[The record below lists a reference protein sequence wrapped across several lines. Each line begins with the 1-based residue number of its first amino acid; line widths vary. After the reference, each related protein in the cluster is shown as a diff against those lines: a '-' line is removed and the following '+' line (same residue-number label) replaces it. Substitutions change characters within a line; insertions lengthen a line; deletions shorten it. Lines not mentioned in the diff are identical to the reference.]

1 MNTNTTPLIEHI
13 HSTQTHESAGGRP
26 FIVDWHWG
34 EDEDGFYLLGC
45 SFEPLSVDGE
55 AMPQMHLMLS
65 EDDAS
70 DADGD
75 WVVSE
80 CGKGYVLYFCGVAM
94 ATHVASFM
102 LSSPVVLHP
111 PSDFRPGDDPTEAYI
126 ADLRS
131 AEEVAR

>member
-13 HSTQTHESAGGRP
+13 TSTQTTTSDAGRP

-65 EDDAS
+65 EDDAL

-80 CGKGYVLYFCGVAM
+80 HWTGYALYFCGVCI
-94 ATHVASFM
+94 ASHCT
-102 LSSPVVLHP
+102 SSPRFQSRMGAP
-111 PSDFRPGDDPTEAYI
+111 DADFDPADEPSEAYI

-131 AEEVAR
+131 AGKVAR